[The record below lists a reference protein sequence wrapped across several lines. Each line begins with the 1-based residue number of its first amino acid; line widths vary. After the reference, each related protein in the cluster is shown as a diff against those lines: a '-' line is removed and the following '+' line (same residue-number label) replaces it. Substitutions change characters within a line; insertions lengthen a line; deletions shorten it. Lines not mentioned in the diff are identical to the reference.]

1 MIPISIKQAAEIL
14 DVNENT
20 VRRYVATEHLP
31 VIAGRGRK
39 GAGNGAQVDLA
50 RLPAWE
56 ARRQGIQTTLSD
68 PKRNPVRDA
77 IEVFE
82 SGALGTVANALAEL
96 GAKKLGLSRAQIGQ
110 VWSLVA
116 LAIVG
121 HRTGRFERNLA
132 EQVGLGDLDD
142 LCSVIS
148 LCDIHSEWKSRDVW
162 LPPTIKPFY
171 EAAQRAADAKAERIE
186 RK

>member
-1 MIPISIKQAAEIL
+1 MTIPISVERAAEIL
-14 DVNENT
+14 DVNQNT
-20 VRRYVATEHLP
+20 VRRYIATEHLP
-31 VIAGRGRK
+31 VVAGRGRK
-39 GAGNGAQVDLA
+39 GAGNGAQVDIA
-50 RLPAWE
+50 RLPAWH
-56 ARRQGIQTTLSD
+56 ARREGIQTTLTD
-68 PKRNPVRDA
+68 PKKNPVRDA

-96 GAKKLGLSRAQIGQ
+96 GEKKLGLSRLQIGQ

-132 EQVGLGDLDD
+132 EQIGLGNLDD

-148 LCDIHSEWKSRDVW
+148 CFDVHSEWKSRDVY
-162 LPPTIKPFY
+162 LPPAIKPFW
-171 EAAQRAADAKAERIE
+171 EAAQRAAEGRAAD
-186 RK
+186 